1 MHGCVL
7 CWRWNMH
14 GIRIQYIVV
23 ARTYVVRK
31 KKNRSF
37 LAFTAGLPPP
47 GPMQAG
53 ERQGTHGVC
62 SDLSKRLAS

>member
-1 MHGCVL
+1 MEHA
-7 CWRWNMH
+7 WNTH
-14 GIRIQYIVV
+14 TIYSSRSD
-23 ARTYVVRK
+23 VRGAQK
-31 KKNRSF
+31 KKNRSS